1 MLDYSPLWETL
12 EKQGKSQYILI
23 DNGIDKRT
31 MDQLRHNRN
40 VTALT
45 LEKICRILNC
55 TPNNVLTFKDDVQ
68 EIIAFLDQKSRG
80 YCLCCLHEPCKCRT
94 TQ

>member
-12 EKQGKSQYILI
+12 KKQEKSQYILI

-40 VTALT
+40 ITALT
-45 LEKICRILNC
+45 IEKICRILHC
-55 TPNNVLTFKDDVQ
+55 TPNDVLTFTEDD
-68 EIIAFLDQKSRG
+68 
-80 YCLCCLHEPCKCRT
+80 
-94 TQ
+94 

>member
-1 MLDYSPLWETL
+1 MNLYFIPHHVRKRYKMLDYSPLWETL
-12 EKQGKSQYILI
+12 KKQDKSQYELI
-23 DNGIDKRT
+23 NNGIDKRT

-55 TPNNVLTFKDDVQ
+55 TPNDVLTFKD
-68 EIIAFLDQKSRG
+68 EN
-80 YCLCCLHEPCKCRT
+80 
-94 TQ
+94 

>member
-12 EKQGKSQYILI
+12 KRQEKSQYVLI

-40 VTALT
+40 ITAIT
-45 LEKICRILNC
+45 LEKICRILDC
-55 TPNNVLTFKDDVQ
+55 SPSDVLTFKD
-68 EIIAFLDQKSRG
+68 EL
-80 YCLCCLHEPCKCRT
+80 
-94 TQ
+94 

>member
-12 EKQGKSQYILI
+12 KRQEKSQYVLI

-40 VTALT
+40 ITAIT
-45 LEKICRILNC
+45 LEKICRILDC
-55 TPNNVLTFKDDVQ
+55 SPSDVLTFKD
-68 EIIAFLDQKSRG
+68 
-80 YCLCCLHEPCKCRT
+80 EP
-94 TQ
+94 